1 MIKKLSVIIPT
12 YNEGNTL
19 IQIIDKVAA
28 TKLLGGI
35 ELEIIV
41 IDDGSTDNT
50 KELLQQYKNH
60 DLVLLSHEINRGKGA
75 AIQTGIKAV
84 TGDYFILQDA
94 DLEYNPDEFNI
105 LLEPILDNTADI
117 VYGSRFSK
125 NRKQNK
131 CTLHFFANR
140 FLTILSNLFTG
151 NHLSDMETCYKLV
164 KNDYMKQTTIQE
176 NRFGFEPE
184 ITAKLSKIPGIRIVE
199 VDISYQP
206 RTYNSGKKIS
216 WRDGIWAIWCIV
228 KYHFKN

>member
-19 IQIIDKVAA
+19 IQIIDKVASI
-28 TKLLGGI
+28 KLFDDI

-41 IDDGSTDNT
+41 VDDGSTDNT
-50 KELLQQYKNH
+50 KKLLYQYKNH
-60 DLVLLSHEINRGKGA
+60 DLIIFSHEINRGKGA

-84 TGDYFILQDA
+84 SGEYFILQDA
-94 DLEYNPDEFNI
+94 DLEYNPNEFNN
-105 LLEPILDNTADI
+105 LLEPILENKADV

-131 CTLHFFANR
+131 CTLHYIANR
-140 FLTILSNLFTG
+140 FLTIFSNVFSG

-164 KNDYMKQTTIQE
+164 KTKYMENITIRE

-184 ITAKLSKIPGIRIVE
+184 ITAKLSKIAGIRIKE

-216 WRDGIWAIWCIV
+216 WRDGIWAIWCII
-228 KYHFKN
+228 KYHYKN